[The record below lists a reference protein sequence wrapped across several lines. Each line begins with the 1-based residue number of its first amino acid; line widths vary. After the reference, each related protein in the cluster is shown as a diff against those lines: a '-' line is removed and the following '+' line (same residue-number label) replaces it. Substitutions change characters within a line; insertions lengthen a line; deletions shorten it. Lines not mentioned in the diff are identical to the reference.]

1 MVRRA
6 GGVARMEIWIEA
18 PQADQ
23 FSGQL
28 AAGSQELHA
37 NGSVHQHVVLSD
49 GKAWTHRYNKNL

>member
-1 MVRRA
+1 
-6 GGVARMEIWIEA
+6 MEIWIEA

-28 AAGSQELHA
+28 AAGSQKLHA